1 MKITESAF
9 AGSLES
15 SDLLVQIEPSSEGGL
30 FIDLESSVE
39 KQFGQAIRKTAL
51 DALEK
56 MGVTSARLTLQD
68 KGALDGVIRARIQAA
83 VLRSTGEETI
93 DWSRL

>member
-1 MKITESAF
+1 MKIIESAF

-15 SDLLVQIEPSSEGGL
+15 SDLLVHIEPNSDGDI
-30 FIDLESSVE
+30 FIELESSVE

-51 DALEK
+51 ETLEK
-56 MGVTSARLTLQD
+56 MGVTSAHLTLQD

-93 DWSRL
+93 DWSCL